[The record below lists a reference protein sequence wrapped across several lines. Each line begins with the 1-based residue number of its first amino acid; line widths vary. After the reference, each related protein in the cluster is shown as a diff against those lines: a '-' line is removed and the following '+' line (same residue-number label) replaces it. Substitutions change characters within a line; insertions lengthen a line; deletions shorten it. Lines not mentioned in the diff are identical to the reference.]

1 MSKSFANF
9 LKKIHFS
16 NFIKSDGFKN
26 FLSSLI
32 CVLLG
37 LICGIVIIVIADANH
52 SPKAIVTILKGGFNA
67 AKWKKGV
74 GTVITN
80 SIPLLLCSLSIIFAY
95 KCGLFNI
102 GAPGQYVMGTM
113 FALLGAFAFK
123 APWYVCLLLS
133 AVGGA
138 LWGIIPGIFKAFL
151 NVNEVITSIMF
162 NWIGLH
168 ILNYVA
174 GPEAGIMYNTNLSEC
189 YELPKRALLPN
200 LGSEKMFD
208 GFKYVTVAVFV
219 ALILAIIIQII
230 LSKTKFGYEIKAT
243 GHNKDAAKYAGMSY
257 KKNII
262 ITMAIAGALAG
273 IAAGCFYLTGM
284 EIYSATKNTA
294 TLPSV
299 GFNGIAVAFLGG
311 LNPIG
316 AIVASFLITHITV
329 AGGYLDTTYYPKEIG
344 DLIAAIIIYL
354 CAFSLFIKNVINK
367 RQAKEENENKTIEI
381 KEIQEE
387 VK

>member
-1 MSKSFANF
+1 MSNVKQLISRFF
-9 LKKIHFS
+9 
-16 NFIKSDGFKN
+16 KSDGFKD

-32 CVLLG
+32 CVALG
-37 LICGIVIIVIADANH
+37 LVCGIIIIVIVNAEN
-52 SPKAIVTILKGGFNA
+52 SPIAIAAIFKGGFNH

-74 GTVITN
+74 GEVITN

-123 APWYVCLLLS
+123 APWYVCLILS
-133 AVGGA
+133 AIGGA

-174 GPEAGIMYNTNLSEC
+174 GGEANIMYNAKLSEC
-189 YELPKRALLPN
+189 YPLPTKALLPN
-200 LGSEKMFD
+200 LGSNKIFD
-208 GFKYVTVAVFV
+208 GFSYVTIAVFV
-219 ALILAIIIQII
+219 AIILAILIQII
-230 LSKTKFGYEIKAT
+230 LTKTKFGYEIKAT

-262 ITMAIAGALAG
+262 LTMAIAGALAG

-299 GFNGIAVAFLGG
+299 GFNGIAAAFLGG

-316 AIVASFLITHITV
+316 AIVSSLLITHITV
-329 AGGYLDTTYYPKEIG
+329 AGGYLDTNYYPKEIG

-354 CAFSLFIKNVINK
+354 CAFSLFIKSIINK
-367 RQAKEENENKTIEI
+367 RQAKKQQEEKILEI
-381 KEIQEE
+381 KKIQEE

>member
-1 MSKSFANF
+1 MNKPILNSTWKKKILDFSKSE
-9 LKKIHFS
+9 
-16 NFIKSDGFKN
+16 GFKD
-26 FLSSLI
+26 FISSVI
-32 CVLLG
+32 CVILG
-37 LICGIVIIVIADANH
+37 LVLGMLITIIANAQN
-52 SPKAIVTILKGGFNA
+52 SPIAIVTILKGGFNA

-74 GTVITN
+74 GAVITN

-133 AVGGA
+133 AIGGA
-138 LWGIIPGIFKAFL
+138 LWGIIPGLFKAFL

-174 GPEAGIMYNTNLSEC
+174 GPEVGIMYNANLSEC
-189 YELPKRALLPN
+189 YELPAKALLPN
-200 LGSEKMFD
+200 LGSDKLFD

-219 ALILAIIIQII
+219 AIILAILIQVI
-230 LSKTKFGYEIKAT
+230 LTKTKFGYEIKAT

-284 EIYSATKNTA
+284 EIYSATTNTA

-316 AIVASFLITHITV
+316 AIVSSLLITHITV

-354 CAFSLFIKNVINK
+354 CAFSLFIKSVLNK
-367 RQAKEENENKTIEI
+367 KQSKKENDVKIIEK